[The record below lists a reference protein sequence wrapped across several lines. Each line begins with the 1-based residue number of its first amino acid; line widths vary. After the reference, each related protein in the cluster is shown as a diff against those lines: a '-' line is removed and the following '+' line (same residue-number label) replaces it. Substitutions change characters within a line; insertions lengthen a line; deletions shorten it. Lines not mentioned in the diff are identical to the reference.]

1 MISFH
6 TFTSNLFKHILT
18 LGLSVKLQIPLCFTT
33 TMLREFLNSP

>member
-6 TFTSNLFKHILT
+6 TFTSDLFKHIST
-18 LGLSVKLQIPLCFTT
+18 LGPGVKLQIPLRFTT